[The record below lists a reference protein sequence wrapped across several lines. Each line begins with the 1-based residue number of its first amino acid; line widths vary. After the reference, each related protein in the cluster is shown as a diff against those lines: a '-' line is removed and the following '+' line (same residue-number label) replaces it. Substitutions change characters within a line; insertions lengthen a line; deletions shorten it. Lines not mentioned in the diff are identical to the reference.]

1 LSAAVIPLL
10 GVEVIGDDA
19 KLESR
24 LGMMAAPLFFPS
36 TTFDPFTMK
45 PLAVSRCPFTNWFP
59 EFQPPIDR
67 AVTDSCR
74 SSVQVEV

>member
-1 LSAAVIPLL
+1 
-10 GVEVIGDDA
+10 
-19 KLESR
+19 
-24 LGMMAAPLFFPS
+24 MMAAPLFFPS